1 MARRLASALGIAAA
15 LALAG
20 GAARA
25 ADPVPALLELVP
37 LPPPDA
43 EGRLAVDV
51 VLRPLYATQAEVAI
65 AAPPGLRFASGAS
78 TLRVRLV
85 PGEPERR
92 ERVWLPLAGAGDPA
106 LAVVVHLLEEDG
118 TRWQTLER
126 RLHLGAQAP

>member
-1 MARRLASALGIAAA
+1 MRTLLVTSWVALASATSAAEP
-15 LALAG
+15 
-20 GAARA
+20 AAHL
-25 ADPVPALLELVP
+25 VPALLELAP

-51 VLRPLYATQAEVAI
+51 VLRPLYATQAELSIVE
-65 AAPPGLRFASGAS
+65 PHGLRFESGAS

-106 LAVVVHLLEEDG
+106 LAVVVHLVEDDG
-118 TRWQTLER
+118 TRWQTVER
-126 RLHLGAQAP
+126 RLHLGEPAP